1 MRRSTMQSFAAA
13 AAFGLAA
20 GLAQAHA
27 APSLP
32 LGGGS
37 ALFAESGSDI
47 SRERASSALESMM
60 ERFIRIEATE
70 TTATAAVETSKN
82 ECPEEKKTKLAESEK
97 DEKSDK
103 DAPQGPEP
111 IYFAF

>member
-1 MRRSTMQSFAAA
+1 MRKSTLQSFAAA
-13 AAFGLAA
+13 AASGLAM
-20 GLAQAHA
+20 GFVQASA

-37 ALFAESGSDI
+37 ALFADSGSEV
-47 SRERASSALESMM
+47 SRERASSALESML

-70 TTATAAVETSKN
+70 TASATAVETNNS
-82 ECPEEKKTKLAESEK
+82 ECPEEKKTKLAESEQ
-97 DEKSDK
+97 DENSDK
-103 DAPQGPEP
+103 SAPQGPEP